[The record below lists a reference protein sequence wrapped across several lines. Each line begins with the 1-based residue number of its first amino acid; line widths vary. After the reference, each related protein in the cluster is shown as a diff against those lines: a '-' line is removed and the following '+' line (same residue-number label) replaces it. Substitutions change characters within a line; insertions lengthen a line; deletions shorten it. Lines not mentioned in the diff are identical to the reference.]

1 MKQFLYI
8 CCICIICFS
17 CVKQKEI
24 IVGEDSEFLYVK
36 KYTPGFKD
44 TTFLKFNK
52 PTYKYWNIFNK
63 NRVRIYS
70 PVRVGKMTTHR
81 LLRYH
86 YLYVENN
93 KDTLKIKVDY
103 NTYVNKNIGDS
114 ILLQHS
120 FYPKETIKIVK
131 NN

>member
-1 MKQFLYI
+1 MKYFLYI

-17 CVKQKEI
+17 CVRQEEI
-24 IVGEDSEFLYVK
+24 IVGEDTEFIYVK

-44 TTFLKFNK
+44 TTFLTFNK
-52 PTYKYWNIFNK
+52 PTYKYWIIFDK
-63 NRVRIYS
+63 NQVRIYS
-70 PVRVGKMTTHR
+70 PVRVGKVTVHR
-81 LLRYH
+81 SLPYQ
-86 YLYVENN
+86 YLYVKNN
-93 KDTLKIKVDY
+93 KDTLKINIDY
-103 NTYVNKNIGDS
+103 DTYMNKNIGDS